1 MILDKYYHAPT
12 KVSPLPLEK
21 TQSSRKCEPNTS
33 HLGMH
38 ASTIAVPSPPPPQGE
53 TKEGRVRLFVSFN
66 FLPGAIWNAFSLTL
80 AAFNIKR

>member
-1 MILDKYYHAPT
+1 MFYMTFIYLLLGNKAVKENTKFTKMRTKYKSFGNACFNY
-12 KVSPLPLEK
+12 
-21 TQSSRKCEPNTS
+21 SRTFP
-33 HLGMH
+33 
-38 ASTIAVPSPPPPQGE
+38 PSPPQGE

>member
-1 MILDKYYHAPT
+1 MVLDKYYHAPT
-12 KVSPLPLEK
+12 KVFPLPPPK
-21 TQSSRKCEPNTS
+21 MRTKYKSFGNACFNYSRTF
-33 HLGMH
+33 
-38 ASTIAVPSPPPPQGE
+38 PPPPQGE